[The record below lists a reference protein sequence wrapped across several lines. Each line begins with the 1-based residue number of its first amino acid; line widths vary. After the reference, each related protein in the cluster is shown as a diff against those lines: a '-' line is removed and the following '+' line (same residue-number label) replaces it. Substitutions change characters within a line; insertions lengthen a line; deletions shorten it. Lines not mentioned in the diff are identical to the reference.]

1 MCGGYTTHVRL
12 ASGGRDR
19 PPGGDVGLPFMPRF
33 PVAFAPVAKK
43 AFITFPC
50 GMSALPEIPSPP
62 RPSAGGGRWFLV
74 AIGLSTALL
83 GALFVWLMARSYLRA
98 KAMHAWPEVECV
110 ILSNEIRERLHDPQ
124 SPREYQMEVVFGY
137 EWRGEART
145 GDRLS
150 LRGNPW
156 TSKRNLAD
164 KRAAEYPTGARA
176 TCRVDPADPDFAV
189 LKPDSLAPG
198 YSIWFPALFVI
209 GGLGMALRALTHHR
223 HSHAND

>member
-1 MCGGYTTHVRL
+1 MSVLPASPSHAPTH
-12 ASGGRDR
+12 S
-19 PPGGDVGLPFMPRF
+19 
-33 PVAFAPVAKK
+33 
-43 AFITFPC
+43 
-50 GMSALPEIPSPP
+50 
-62 RPSAGGGRWFLV
+62 GRWFLV

-110 ILSNEIRERLHDPQ
+110 ILSNEIRERRHDPQ
-124 SPREYQMEVVFGY
+124 SPREYQVEVIYGY
-137 EWRGEART
+137 EWQGEART

-156 TSKRNLAD
+156 TSKPDLAE
-164 KRAAEYPTGARA
+164 KRAAAYPTGTRT
-176 TCRVDPADPDFAV
+176 TCRIDPANPNFAV

-209 GGLGMALRALTHHR
+209 GGLGVSIRAIRL
-223 HSHAND
+223 